1 MKRFIWIGL
10 TLGGGFTLLF
20 LARGVAALVVAT
32 QAPSDSSTLDIP
44 LPMLE
49 AAVAHVADR
58 QRREDLLPAGGM
70 EAKETARGY
79 ALDAA
84 ISTYQAQVDG
94 LLCTRRAYFLD
105 QARAHQAATGGS
117 QEHYL
122 IDTLQGLQAAAQAA
136 ALEYTSYS
144 GTAEHQAVARPLTMD
159 TLAAMLA
166 IDSLYTGVDTSS
178 CEVLPMPAIAKANEF
193 LFAALE
199 YRQWLEK
206 EAQEARQQTQPSAA
220 PVEEVARER

>member
-1 MKRFIWIGL
+1 MKRVLWIGL
-10 TLGGGFTLLF
+10 TLGGGLTLLF

-58 QRREDLLPAGGM
+58 QRQEDLLPAGGM

-105 QARAHQAATGGS
+105 QARAHQASTGGS

-122 IDTLQGLQAAAQAA
+122 TSTLQGLQAKAQAA
-136 ALEYTSYS
+136 ALEHTTYS

-159 TLAAMLA
+159 TLALMMA

-178 CEVLPMPAIAKANEF
+178 CEVMPMPAIAKANEF

-199 YRQWLEK
+199 YRQWLTQ
-206 EAQEARQQTQPSAA
+206 EAQQQTQPSAA
-220 PVEEVARER
+220 PVEEVAQDER

>member
-1 MKRFIWIGL
+1 
-10 TLGGGFTLLF
+10 
-20 LARGVAALVVAT
+20 
-32 QAPSDSSTLDIP
+32 
-44 LPMLE
+44 MLE

-58 QRREDLLPAGGM
+58 QRQEDLLPAGGM

-84 ISTYQAQVDG
+84 ISTYQAQVEG

-105 QARAHQAATGGS
+105 QARAHQESTGGS

-122 IDTLQGLQAAAQAA
+122 TSTLQGLQATAQAA
-136 ALEYTSYS
+136 ALEHTTYS

-159 TLAAMLA
+159 TLALMMA

-178 CEVLPMPAIAKANEF
+178 CEVMPMPAIAKANEF

-199 YRQWLEK
+199 YRQWLTQ
-206 EAQEARQQTQPSAA
+206 EAQQQTQPSAA
-220 PVEEVARER
+220 PVEEVAQDER